1 MIHIKDHKSA
11 YIFDPW
17 GHLGPK
23 RRKLMNTSW
32 AGLFREK
39 ILCQLPIEKL
49 VPFFSFDFGRPTK
62 ELYTLLGV
70 LILQQMHDLSD
81 TETVEQ
87 LAFSLQWQ
95 YALDI
100 LNPCDTDTYM
110 CAKTLWNIRKIV
122 TEHKLEQVL
131 FEKVVEVLAKEFAV
145 DTRTQRLDSVHI
157 RSNMRHLGRIG
168 IFAKS
173 IHKFLIN
180 LRRQHKDLFASLSE
194 ALVERYLSKKALSAF
209 SLVKPTEAA
218 KTLSQVST
226 DVYTL
231 CQHFKDEPRVTGM
244 SSYHLLLR
252 VLEEQCTTTK
262 APESACS
269 VRAQE
274 DVVTVK
280 PPKEIPSDSLQ
291 NPSDPDATYDGHKGQ
306 GYQVQV
312 METYTRQKDEKT
324 LNLITHVAVEQ
335 AHQSDANALIPA
347 LQSTHDRGCAPC
359 EVLADSLYGSD
370 ENCSQ
375 AKEMGVEVVS
385 PTMGA
390 PYKSCKA
397 LSDFEFSEEG
407 KVSRCPQGHAPVKY
421 KIKNG
426 RHRVG
431 FDSITCSNCPL
442 VSECPVKQGKKYYY
456 LRFDEKSLRIALR
469 RAREKSE
476 DFIDRYRFRSGI
488 EATMSEYDARTGVK
502 HLRVRGLKAVRFC
515 AILKAIGIN
524 IYRATA
530 VRRAV
535 NVFMGAKDAAH
546 RDYFVVH
553 LYTFNT
559 MCYFKERFCSGIR
572 EFLDIFTNSR
582 YKQDFEFKMAA

>member
-11 YIFDPW
+11 YLFDPW

-87 LAFSLQWQ
+87 LAFNLQWQ

-110 CAKTLWNIRKIV
+110 CAKTLWSVRKIV
-122 TEHKLEQVL
+122 TENGLEQVL
-131 FEKVVEVLAKEFAV
+131 FEKVVDVLAKDFSV
-145 DTRTQRLDSVHI
+145 DTSRQRLDSVHI
-157 RSNMRHLGRIG
+157 TSNMRHLGRIS
-168 IFAKS
+168 IFARS

-180 LRRQHKDLFASLSE
+180 LKRQHKDLFAVLSE

-226 DVYTL
+226 DLYTL

-252 VLEEQCTTTK
+252 VLEEQCTINTSD
-262 APESACS
+262 SAQADEEPRTVS
-269 VRAQE
+269 
-274 DVVTVK
+274 VK

-291 NPSDPDATYDGHKGQ
+291 NPSDPDATYDGHKGK

-359 EVLADSLYGSD
+359 EVLADSLYGGD
-370 ENCSQ
+370 ENCSH

-407 KVSRCPQGHAPVKY
+407 KVIRCPQGYAPIKY

-442 VSECPVKQGKKYYY
+442 VSECPVKPGKKYYY

-469 RAREKSE
+469 RAQENSE
-476 DFIDRYRFRSGI
+476 DFIDRYRFRAGV

-515 AILKAIGIN
+515 AVLKAIGIN
-524 IYRATA
+524 IYRAAA
-530 VRRAV
+530 VRNAI
-535 NVFMGAKDAAH
+535 NVLMGAKDAAH
-546 RDYFVVH
+546 RDYFVVN
-553 LYTFNT
+553 LYTLDYI
-559 MCYFKERFCSGIR
+559 CCFKERFQSRIR
-572 EFLDIFTNSR
+572 EFFDIFTNFW